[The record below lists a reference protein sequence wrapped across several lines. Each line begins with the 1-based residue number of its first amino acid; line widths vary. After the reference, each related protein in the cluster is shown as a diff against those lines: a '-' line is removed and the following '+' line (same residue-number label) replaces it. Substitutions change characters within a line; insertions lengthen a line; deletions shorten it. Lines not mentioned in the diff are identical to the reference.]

1 MTALSDYQRLESTG
15 VWRPT
20 PKAQRRDVVVA
31 LGEATLV
38 LTDQKDTA
46 LAHWSLAAVE
56 RRNPGEMPA
65 VFAPGADAT
74 EELELADAEM
84 IAAIERVR
92 RAVVR
97 SRPAPG
103 RLRTRV
109 GLAAAAL
116 IVLGG
121 AVLIPDALIRQAAR
135 VAPPAARAEIGVRT
149 RRAHVER
156 IAGPPCASPAGD
168 RALRRLETRLLGPDG
183 GRIVVVGDG
192 LDHGDPCAG
201 GDDPP
206 VAPACRELRDAR
218 GRGGLHPGRTGGRAQ
233 SDPLLR
239 LLDRTGTG
247 AAFSLLT
254 TGQVP
259 DDKLQDYAEYLL
271 ATGSVAVPEDGLLAA
286 FGEARVR
293 STPYAYA
300 QDMTGEETVTLIE
313 ADPVPPDRAMTILT
327 DGDWVALQGICG
339 G

>member
-1 MTALSDYQRLESTG
+1 MTALSDYQRLEAAG

-20 PKAQRRDVVVA
+20 PRAQRRDVVVA

-38 LTDQKDTA
+38 LTAPNDTA

-74 EELELADAEM
+74 EELELSDEEM
-84 IAAIERVR
+84 ITAIERVR
-92 RAVVR
+92 RAVAR

-103 RLRTRV
+103 RLRTRI

-116 IVLGG
+116 IVAGSALT
-121 AVLIPDALIRQAAR
+121 IPDAMIRQAAR
-135 VAPPAARAEIGVRT
+135 VAPPAARAEIGVRLIE
-149 RRAHVER
+149 HVER
-156 IAGPPCASPAGD
+156 LAGAPCASPAGD
-168 RALRRLETRLLGPDG
+168 RALARLETRLLGPDG
-183 GRIVVVGDG
+183 GRIVVLGDG
-192 LDHGDPCAG
+192 LATATHVPGGTILLSHRLLENYETPEIAAG
-201 GDDPP
+201 YILAEG
-206 VAPACRELRDAR
+206 VAA
-218 GRGGLHPGRTGGRAQ
+218 AQ

-239 LLDRTGTG
+239 LLDWTGTG

-259 DDKLQDYAEYLL
+259 DDRLRDYAEYLL
-271 ATGSVAVPEDGLLAA
+271 ATGSLSVPDAPLLAA

-293 STPYAYA
+293 STPYARA
-300 QDMTGEETVTLIE
+300 RDPGGAATATLVA
-313 ADPVPPDRAMTILT
+313 ADPVPPDGSMTILT